1 MNTTNTPT
9 ERRER
14 IVIRFAGDSGDG
26 MQLTGTRFSETSALA
41 GNDIATFPDFP
52 AEIRAPA
59 GSIAGVSGFQ
69 VQFGAQAIYTPG
81 DQPDALVAM
90 NPAALRRNLGDLPD
104 GAIVIC
110 DEDQFNDKNL
120 SRAGFAAN
128 PFADGSLDRFR
139 SFSVPITRATI
150 AALEP
155 IASLSS
161 RQKERCRNFFA
172 LGLTCWMYGR
182 PLKPTLGWIQSKY
195 GDSDVGEA
203 NRIALQKGYDFG
215 ITAEIFASPVEVPPA
230 AIPPGRYRSVT
241 GNQATALG
249 LAAAAQCAN
258 RQLVFAGYPITP
270 ASDILHDLSK
280 YKTFNVKTL
289 QVEDEI
295 AAACAAIGASYGGAI
310 GITASSG
317 PGIVLKGEA
326 VGLAVSAEL
335 PLVIV
340 DVQRAGPS
348 TGMPTKVEQAD
359 LNLVLHGRNGESPV
373 VVIAPRSPADAFD
386 MAIEAV
392 RLATKYMVPVYYLSD
407 AYVANGAEPWRVPAV
422 DDLPNIEVTNR
433 TEVEGF
439 APFIRDAATLA
450 RPWAIPGTPGLEHR
464 IGGIEK
470 ADGSGHI
477 SYDPVNH
484 ERMSSLRAAKVA
496 RIADDIPPLEVEG
509 DPNATALV
517 VSWGSTYGTVRTAVE
532 ELIRRGVPVAH
543 AHLRY
548 LNPMPANTGE
558 VLARFAKVVVAELNM
573 GQLNVLLRARF
584 LIDTVAVTKIQG
596 QPFKVAELV
605 ARIGDGL
612 SA

>member
-59 GSIAGVSGFQ
+59 GSLAGVSGFQ
-69 VQFGAQAIYTPG
+69 VQFGAEAIYTPG

-120 SRAGFAAN
+120 SRAGFAGN

-150 AALEP
+150 AALDP
-155 IASLSS
+155 ITSLTS

-172 LGLTCWMYGR
+172 LGLTYWMYGR
-182 PLKPTLGWIQSKY
+182 SPKSTLAWIQSKY
-195 GDSDVGEA
+195 GDSDVGAA

-215 ITAEIFASPVEVPPA
+215 ITAEIFATPVEVPPA
-230 AIPPGRYRSVT
+230 VIAPGRYRSVT

-249 LAAAAQCAN
+249 LVAAAQCAN

-310 GITASSG
+310 GVTASSG

-326 VGLAVSAEL
+326 IGLAVSTEL

-373 VVIAPRSPADAFD
+373 VVVAPRSPADAFD

-407 AYVANGAEPWRVPAV
+407 TYVANGAEPWRVPDVA
-422 DDLPNIEVTNR
+422 DLPSIEVANR

-439 APFIRDAATLA
+439 APFIRDATTLA
-450 RPWAIPGTPGLEHR
+450 RPWAVPGTPGLEHR

-477 SYDPVNH
+477 SYDPANH
-484 ERMSSLRAAKVA
+484 ERMSALRAAKVA
-496 RIADDIPPLEVEG
+496 GIANDIPPLEVEG

-548 LNPMPANTGE
+548 LNPMPANTEE
-558 VLARFAKVVVAELNM
+558 VLARYAKVVVTELNM
-573 GQLNVLLRARF
+573 GQLNALLRARF
-584 LIDTVAVTKIQG
+584 LVDTVAVTKIQG

-612 SA
+612 TA